1 MEKEERELRYKIKE
15 GTSVSLHLFPLFSV
29 LHHHGLPLTTTS
41 LRKPHRITVCSTLDP
56 ESLFR
61 PRLPSYDHQSHLH
74 QRLFNDK
81 MPRRRGRQPKLKFK
95 MPFLDRGLSGA
106 PYLQDTK
113 WTIQEHDPLPPFG
126 EGYKTMHRRG
136 PAAFEQMWQEQIPQ
150 SIYCMHNQP
159 PGPEPPAD
167 ALKLDI
173 LVVEELRNPL
183 VQGSQVVGCKII
195 NRSRTKNTSHASDSS
210 AGRPQA
216 AAKDIVADIGDDTV
230 IVAKIFDPMYY
241 YHNGT
246 FDIVDL
252 ADMEY
257 CREAAAY
264 THLQRQGVGGQW
276 LPKYLGSYTL
286 EIPLSEE
293 QKEYLAEIKGA
304 DHPLLQSAVPVRR
317 VRLILTEKI
326 TGESMTYQLVFGD
339 VKGLSDE
346 TRLDAVAST
355 LEAYAHLF
363 FHGIVHGD
371 LAPRN
376 VFVLDE
382 SELEYSDGDSG
393 VVSVKQRMASNHR
406 RRRPRFY
413 RFVDLGLA
421 YILGEECSAH
431 ARQDPGETRPR
442 NPIQLFWNVF
452 DSGAV
457 NMYYW
462 LPQHMRSTPV
472 FQRWLLR
479 RWYGDTRFEAVG
491 AVPVLDPDDK
501 LWGAGDEDGNTED
514 VVAPAVA
521 VHEEDERKQRKLEE
535 QQERRYAKQGSRRCH
550 NVVARAIAILPVIKT
565 TRSISNSR
573 QVQYTAASATTVE
586 NASSDKPQGFW

>member
-1 MEKEERELRYKIKE
+1 
-15 GTSVSLHLFPLFSV
+15 
-29 LHHHGLPLTTTS
+29 
-41 LRKPHRITVCSTLDP
+41 
-56 ESLFR
+56 
-61 PRLPSYDHQSHLH
+61 
-74 QRLFNDK
+74 

-95 MPFLDRGLSGA
+95 MPFLDRGLPGA

-136 PAAFEQMWQEQIPQ
+136 PAAFEQMWKEQTPQ

-167 ALKLDI
+167 APTLEI

-183 VQGSQVVGCKII
+183 VQGSQVVGCKIL
-195 NRSRTKNTSHASDSS
+195 NRSRARNTSHASDSS
-210 AGRPQA
+210 AGPSQA
-216 AAKDIVADIGDDTV
+216 TAKDLTADIDDDTV

-264 THLQRQGVGGQW
+264 KHLQRQGVDGLW

-293 QKEYLAEIKGA
+293 QKEYLAEIEGA
-304 DHPLLQSAVPVRR
+304 DHPLLQPAVPVRR

-326 TGESMTYQLVFGD
+326 LGESMTYQLVFGD

-355 LEAYAHLF
+355 LEAYAHLY

-376 VFVLDE
+376 VFLLDA
-382 SELEYSDGDSG
+382 SELEYCDGDSG
-393 VVSVKQRMASNHR
+393 VVRVKQRMAPNYR
-406 RRRPRFY
+406 RRKPRFY

-421 YILGEECSAH
+421 YILGEEFSACT
-431 ARQDPGETRPR
+431 RQHPGETRPR
-442 NPIQLFWNVF
+442 NPLQLFWNVF
-452 DSGAV
+452 ESGAV

-491 AVPVLDPDDK
+491 AVPVLDADDK
-501 LWGAGDEDGNTED
+501 RWGAGDDNGNAED
-514 VVAPAVA
+514 VVNPAVA

-535 QQERRYAKQGSRRCH
+535 QQERRYAKQGARRCH
-550 NVVARAIAILPVIKT
+550 DVVAKAIVLLPVMRT
-565 TRSISNSR
+565 TASIPKSR
-573 QVQYTAASATTVE
+573 QAPAAVE
-586 NASSDKPQGFW
+586 NAGSDTPQGFW